1 MSLPEKKI
9 RQLIAM
15 MNSVSKF
22 TLPAVKP
29 LMDCFDL
36 AMDEQILDFLLE
48 AGTGPYT
55 IKELEAVYRRLWPSA
70 DVEMQW
76 QPFLDE
82 ILEMSFLYPEQDG
95 DKYVMATIFPGW
107 IELSSSGVGPR
118 DDKKKAIL
126 ARFMDYWK
134 LLKLLNIAPVRAW
147 ENYIRTTNKDTD
159 VPGMTTYMSRGSR
172 EITLNTPLT
181 SEQEILA
188 AGDVYELLARHR
200 DEIAVMNCMCRLH
213 KDQCEQGLP
222 LEGCVTLGSI
232 SRQLVEYGAA
242 RHLTFEEACRL
253 MDDMEKHG
261 CIHTTYHYGNS
272 SDREEIAICNCCKDC
287 CILYG
292 SSRDGSI
299 SQVFVKSFYSPVMID
314 EGRCVGCNACGRY
327 CPTDATWYD
336 KVQKRL
342 IFDYDRCI
350 GCGQCVVQC
359 KLDVRRMAPDARNV
373 YVKTPKKRA

>member
-1 MSLPEKKI
+1 M
-9 RQLIAM
+9 
-15 MNSVSKF
+15 
-22 TLPAVKP
+22 
-29 LMDCFDL
+29 L
-36 AMDEQILDFLLE
+36 AY
-48 AGTGPYT
+48 A
-55 IKELEAVYRRLWPSA
+55 A
-70 DVEMQW
+70 DMQTEW

-82 ILEMSFLYPEQDG
+82 ILEMSFLYPGPDEG
-95 DKYVMATIFPGW
+95 KYVMATIFPGW

-118 DDKKKAIL
+118 DDKKKVIL
-126 ARFMDYWK
+126 TRFMDYWK

-147 ENYIRTTNKDTD
+147 ENYARTRDKDTNI
-159 VPGMTTYMSRGSR
+159 PGMTTYMSRGSR
-172 EITLNTPLT
+172 EISLNTPLT

-188 AGDVYELLARHR
+188 AGDVYGLLARHK

-213 KDQCEQGLP
+213 KDHCEQGLP

-232 SRQLVEYGAA
+232 SQQLVEYGAA
-242 RHLTFEEACRL
+242 RHLTFDEACRL

-299 SQVFVKSFYSPVMID
+299 SQVFVKSFYSPEMID
-314 EGRCVGCNACGRY
+314 ENRCVGCNTCGRY
-327 CPTDATWYD
+327 CPTDATYYD
-336 KVQKRL
+336 KAQKKL
-342 IFDYDRCI
+342 IFHYDRCI

-359 KLDVRRMAPDARNV
+359 RLDVRRMVPDVRNV
-373 YVKTPKKRA
+373 YVKTPKKRV